1 MIKLIDSYSYSNQLR
16 NESAVWKTG
25 FAVIMLIMTY
35 FSNAVFQAV
44 IFCWMMYWTVVHARI
59 PFKIYSKL
67 IIVPFLFY
75 AASLPAIILEI
86 SHAVSNDTLM
96 LPDHYVI
103 ATFHNW
109 SIYMTSTGIHRGLSL
124 GVQIAA
130 CSSCVTFIVMTTPMS
145 ELFQLMNKLKIH
157 PLLIEL
163 MLIMYRFLFILME
176 TSTMIYT
183 AQTARGGQTGFR
195 SRLRDS
201 SILISRLIVKTI
213 QRYDE
218 LNQGLT
224 ARGFAGELRLAPY
237 SHKAVLRRY
246 RIESFIGISM
256 LLLLNLIY
264 R

>member
-1 MIKLIDSYSYSNQLR
+1 MIKLIDSYSYSNELR
-16 NESAVWKTG
+16 NESAVWKTA
-25 FAVIMLIMTY
+25 FAVVMLIMTY
-35 FSNAVFQAV
+35 FSTQTLQAV
-44 IFCWMMYWTVVHARI
+44 IFGWMMYWTVVQARI

-75 AASLPAIILEI
+75 VASLPAIILEI
-86 SHAVSNDTLM
+86 SHIVSTDILM

-109 SIYMTSTGIHRGLSL
+109 SIYMTSAGIHRGLSL

-130 CSSCVTFIVMTTPMS
+130 CLSCVTFIVMTTPMS
-145 ELFQLMNKLKIH
+145 ELFQLMKKLKIH

-201 SILISRLIVKTI
+201 SILVSRLIIKTI

-237 SHKAVLRRY
+237 SSKPAHRRY
-246 RIESFIGISM
+246 KLESSIGIGL
-256 LLLLNLIY
+256 LLLLNLIF